1 MLFPVTY
8 RVNAAGHMEVGG
20 CDLVDLARDHGT
32 PLYVY
37 DEATVRQ
44 RASEYVAAMGG
55 AGQVLYSAKAFASPM
70 FLRVVAE
77 EGLGLDVVSAGE
89 LHLALKSGFPRDRIH
104 FLGNNKSIDDVR
116 AAHAAGATIVIDG
129 EHELDLLRAV
139 APESATVPVM
149 LRLSPGVKPDTHDH
163 ISTGQLDSKF
173 GFSIESGAARDAVEM
188 VLAQPWLDL
197 VGLHSHIGSQIFAL
211 HAYEDAMEIML
222 DLLVELRRDLGFE
235 PRKLG
240 AGGGLGIAY
249 TRDDDP
255 PTPRDFV
262 ETVLHA
268 MARGCDRRGL
278 KVPELVVEPG
288 RSIAGPAGMA
298 LYTVGSIKDIPGV
311 RRYVAVDGGM
321 GDNIRPKL
329 YGARYEAF
337 LAGDPDRN
345 ADRKVTIAGK
355 YCESTDILITD
366 IEMPELKPGDVIAVP
381 AAGAYCLAM
390 ASNYNGMPRPE
401 VLMLRDGKARV
412 MRRRETLDDLVAAE
426 IF

>member
-1 MLFPVTY
+1 MTY

-20 CDLVDLARDHGT
+20 CDLVQLARDHGT

-44 RASEYVAAMGG
+44 RSSEYVAAMGRG
-55 AGQVLYSAKAFASPM
+55 GQVLYSAKAFASPH

-89 LHLALKSGFPRDRIH
+89 LDLALRSEFPRDRIH
-104 FLGNNKSIDDVR
+104 FLGNNKSREDVE
-116 AAHAAGATIVIDG
+116 AAYRAGATIVIDG
-129 EHELDLLRAV
+129 SHEFELLNAV
-139 APESATVPVM
+139 VPEGKRTPVM
-149 LRLSPGVKPDTHDH
+149 LRISPGVKPDTLDH

-173 GFSIESGAARDAVEM
+173 GFSIESGAARKAVEDA
-188 VLAQPWLDL
+188 LRHPRLDV
-197 VGLHSHIGSQIFAL
+197 VGLHSHIGSQILAL
-211 HAYEDAMEIML
+211 GAYEKAMEIML
-222 DLLVELRRDLGFE
+222 DLLVQLRDDLKFE

-249 TRDDDP
+249 THNDDP
-255 PTPRDFV
+255 PTPRVFV
-262 ETVLHA
+262 ETVRHA
-268 MARGCDRRGL
+268 LESGCASRGL
-278 KVPELVVEPG
+278 TVPELVVEPG
-288 RSIAGPAGMA
+288 RSIAGPAGVA

-329 YGARYEAF
+329 YGARYEAV
-337 LAGDPDRN
+337 LASAPDR
-345 ADRKVTIAGK
+345 APAGKVTIAGK

-366 IEMPELKPGDVIAVP
+366 IEMPELKSGDILCVP

-401 VLMLRDGKARV
+401 VLMVRDGEAKV
-412 MRRRETLDDLVAAE
+412 MRRRETLDDLVATE
-426 IF
+426 VF

>member
-1 MLFPVTY
+1 LLYPVTY

-20 CDLVDLARDHGT
+20 CDLVQLARDHGT

-44 RASEYVAAMGG
+44 RSSEYVAAMGRG
-55 AGQVLYSAKAFASPM
+55 GQVLYSAKAFASPH

-89 LHLALKSGFPRDRIH
+89 LDLALRSDFPPDRIH
-104 FLGNNKSIDDVR
+104 FLGNNKSREDVE
-116 AAHAAGATIVIDG
+116 AAYRAGATIVIDG
-129 EHELDLLRAV
+129 SHEFELLNAV
-139 APESATVPVM
+139 VPEGKRTPVM
-149 LRLSPGVKPDTHDH
+149 LRISPGVKPDTLDH

-173 GFSIESGAARDAVEM
+173 GFSIESGAARKAVEDA
-188 VLAQPWLDL
+188 LRHPRLDV
-197 VGLHSHIGSQIFAL
+197 VGLHSHIGSQILAL
-211 HAYEDAMEIML
+211 GAYEKAMEIML
-222 DLLVELRRDLGFE
+222 DLLVQLRDDLKFE

-249 TRDDDP
+249 THNDDP
-255 PTPRDFV
+255 PTPRVFV
-262 ETVLHA
+262 ETVRHA
-268 MARGCDRRGL
+268 LESGCASRGL
-278 KVPELVVEPG
+278 TVPELVVEPG
-288 RSIAGPAGMA
+288 RSIAGPAGVA

-329 YGARYEAF
+329 YGARYEAV
-337 LAGDPDRN
+337 LASAPDR
-345 ADRKVTIAGK
+345 APAGKVTIAGK

-366 IEMPELKPGDVIAVP
+366 IEMPELKSGDILCVP

-401 VLMLRDGKARV
+401 VLMVRDGEAKV
-412 MRRRETLDDLVAAE
+412 MRRRETLDDLVATE
-426 IF
+426 VF

>member
-1 MLFPVTY
+1 LLFPVTY

-20 CDLVDLARDHGT
+20 CDLVQLAHEHGT
-32 PLYVY
+32 PLYIY

-44 RASEYVAAMGG
+44 RASEYVAAMRD
-55 AGQVLYSAKAFASPM
+55 AGQVLYSAKAFASPQ
-70 FLRVVAE
+70 FLRVIAE

-89 LHLALKSGFPRDRIH
+89 LYIALKSGFPKDRIH
-104 FLGNNKSIDDVR
+104 FLGNNKSVEDLHS
-116 AAHAAGATIVIDG
+116 AYEAGATIVIDG
-129 EHELDLLRAV
+129 DHEFQLLREIV
-139 APESATVPVM
+139 PEGKRTPVM

-173 GFSIESGAARDAVEM
+173 GFSIESGAARKAIEVALKDPRLE
-188 VLAQPWLDL
+188 L

-211 HAYEDAMEIML
+211 DAYADAMEIML
-222 DLLVELRRDLGFE
+222 DLLVTLRDELKFE

-249 TRDDDP
+249 TRNDDP
-255 PTPRDFV
+255 PTPREFV
-262 ETVLHA
+262 ETVRHA
-268 MARGCDRRGL
+268 MVTGCAKRNL
-278 KVPELVVEPG
+278 KVPQLVVEPG

-329 YGARYEAF
+329 YGARYEAY
-337 LAGDPDRN
+337 LASDPDR
-345 ADRKVTIAGK
+345 APDGKVTIAGK

-366 IEMPELKPGDVIAVP
+366 IEMPPLKPGDIITLP

-412 MRRRETLDDLVAAE
+412 MRRRETLEDLIAAE
-426 IF
+426 VF